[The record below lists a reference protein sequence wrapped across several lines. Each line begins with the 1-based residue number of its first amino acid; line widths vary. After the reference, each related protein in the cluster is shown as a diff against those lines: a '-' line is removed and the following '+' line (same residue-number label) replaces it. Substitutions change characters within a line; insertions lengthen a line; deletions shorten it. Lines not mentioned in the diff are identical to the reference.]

1 MQTSDLCNLLCKK
14 SEITP
19 LVSWNTV
26 LTDDKLF
33 IFIKMNDLKL
43 YF

>member
-1 MQTSDLCNLLCKK
+1 MQTTDLVNLLCKWNY
-14 SEITP
+14 TP
-19 LVSWNTV
+19 VLLNTV

-33 IFIKMNDLKL
+33 IFLKTNGLKL